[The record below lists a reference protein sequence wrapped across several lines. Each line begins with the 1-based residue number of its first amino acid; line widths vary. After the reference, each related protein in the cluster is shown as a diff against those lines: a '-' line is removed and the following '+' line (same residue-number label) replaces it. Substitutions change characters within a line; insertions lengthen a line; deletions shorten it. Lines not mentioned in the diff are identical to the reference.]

1 MSSLSFVVTA
11 VPIVGWVLVPLAV
24 LGAAAFALI
33 VERSWS
39 ITRTASSL
47 PDSAHAPGMGS
58 GQAGHFAQPVSSLTM
73 IEASLPSRHVLHR
86 WLAALGGGPA
96 LESAP
101 LWWLEAQL
109 EAGAPLVEKSL
120 NRGLWLL
127 DTIVTAAPL
136 VGLFGTVTGMME
148 AFRLIGADGLVN
160 PSGVSGGVAQALIAT
175 AIGLV
180 IAVISLIAFNAL
192 TQRVDT
198 AMDELQTFGTR
209 LLAAIR
215 HDRETRDSGEP
226 RTAFV
231 ASGPAVDVVR
241 LRESRPFETPPRER
255 TP

>member
-1 MSSLSFVVTA
+1 MSSFSLVLTA
-11 VPIVGWVLVPLAV
+11 ARLVGWVLIPLAV

-33 VERSWS
+33 VERCWTLSL
-39 ITRTASSL
+39 TASRVTA
-47 PDSAHAPGMGS
+47 PHAVQS
-58 GQAGHFAQPVSSLTM
+58 VSDLLAT
-73 IEASLPSRHVLHR
+73 EASLPRAHVLHH
-86 WLAALGGGPA
+86 WLDALGGPA
-96 LESAP
+96 ALDTAP

-109 EAGAPLVEKSL
+109 EAGAPLIEKSL

-148 AFRLIGADGLVN
+148 AFHLIGADGLVN

-192 TQRVDT
+192 TQRVDG

-209 LLAAIR
+209 LLTAVR
-215 HDRETRDSGEP
+215 HERETQ
-226 RTAFV
+226 TASAEV
-231 ASGPAVDVVR
+231 TR
-241 LRESRPFETPPRER
+241 LHEHRSRETPVRER